1 LYFCNKFSEKFRVT
15 HHPQRLTSGMNI
27 PNKHDNVAEYLL
39 FMWQTEDILR
49 ACELDIDKVQ
59 QFVIDSA
66 YQTEEERKEARDWY
80 EGLIMMMKSEGVQ
93 KEGHLQINKN
103 TIIDLTDVHLRL
115 LKDPKESEYIA
126 LYYHTLPHIVAL
138 RAKAG
143 DRNVPELE
151 TCFTALYGYLLLKL
165 QQREITPETQAA
177 VTQITAMLRLL
188 SKNIK
193 PLISKRNFKFGM
205 KNAGRKIRY
214 SKLNIG

>member
-1 LYFCNKFSEKFRVT
+1 
-15 HHPQRLTSGMNI
+15 MNI
-27 PNKHDNVAEYLL
+27 PNKRDNVAEYLL
-39 FMWQTEDILR
+39 YMWQTEDILR

-59 QFVIDSA
+59 QSVIDSV

-80 EGLIMMMKSEGVQ
+80 EGLIMMMKSEGIQ

-103 TIIDLTDVHLRL
+103 IIIELTDVHLRL

-151 TCFTALYGYLLLKL
+151 TCFAALYGYLLLKL
-165 QQREITPETQAA
+165 QQREISPETQAA
-177 VTQITAMLRLL
+177 VAQITALLRLL
-188 SKNIK
+188 SKKYRTIDQQK
-193 PLISKRNFKFGM
+193 EF
-205 KNAGRKIRY
+205 
-214 SKLNIG
+214 